1 MRIALPLGPTAGL
14 SPSFG
19 LTSSRVDT
27 GAVATRATYGLGAD
41 WRDPGRRWNASA
53 SVNRTQVGRTLAL
66 TSRAS
71 IKFNLTSVDAVT
83 LVVRSNRYRSLVDP
97 AQDFNER
104 ALNLQW
110 GRRF

>member
-1 MRIALPLGPTAGL
+1 LT
-14 SPSFG
+14 PSFG
-19 LTSSRVDT
+19 VTSSRVDT
-27 GAVATRATYGLGAD
+27 GAVATRATWGLGAD

-66 TSRAS
+66 NSRAS
-71 IKFNLTSVDAVT
+71 IRINITSVDMLT
-83 LVVRSNRYRSLVDP
+83 LVARTNRYRSLVDP
-97 AQDFNER
+97 ARDFDER